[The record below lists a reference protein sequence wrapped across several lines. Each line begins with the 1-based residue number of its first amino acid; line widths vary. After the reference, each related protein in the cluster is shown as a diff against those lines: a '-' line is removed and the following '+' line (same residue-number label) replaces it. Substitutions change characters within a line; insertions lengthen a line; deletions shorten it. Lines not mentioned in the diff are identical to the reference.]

1 MGLTSNE
8 MLVAVLIAVFYGGVI
23 SVILISFW
31 KVHVTSKDI
40 KDIKKILLDLQV
52 SLEQMR
58 R

>member
-23 SVILISFW
+23 SVILICFW